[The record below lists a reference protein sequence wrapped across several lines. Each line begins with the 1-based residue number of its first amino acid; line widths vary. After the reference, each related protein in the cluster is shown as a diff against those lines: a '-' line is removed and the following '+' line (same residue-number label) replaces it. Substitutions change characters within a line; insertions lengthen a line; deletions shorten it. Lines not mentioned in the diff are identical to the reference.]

1 MTARAGVKG
10 KKRLVQL
17 GPQRGVEQSMTVI
30 ISFHDTFITKVD
42 RAYRCTCFFMEAD
55 KVLYT
60 TSENATEGVRCRVLI
75 TLGCDEPIRSEFHSD
90 DGPRGHSQ
98 DAHLYLQRSPWIH

>member
-1 MTARAGVKG
+1 MRS
-10 KKRLVQL
+10 RFQL

-55 KVLYT
+55 KVV
-60 TSENATEGVRCRVLI
+60 TSQFEVRSVVQ
-75 TLGCDEPIRSEFHSD
+75 S
-90 DGPRGHSQ
+90 
-98 DAHLYLQRSPWIH
+98 